1 MGGFPLWLE
10 RDCQNKRMGLS
21 AYAGNPVICL
31 IELRW
36 LYYKTV
42 DLLGQ
47 IKIELQGF
55 KNLAALGQ

>member
-1 MGGFPLWLE
+1 MGGFPVE
-10 RDCQNKRMGLS
+10 RDYQNKRMGLS

-42 DLLGQ
+42 ELLGQ
-47 IKIELQGF
+47 IKTDLTGLKEL
-55 KNLAALGQ
+55 

>member
-36 LYYKTV
+36 LDYKTV